1 MINLMKYIQTE
12 KERQELDY
20 VQQPAVPILLRPASQ
35 AKGKYGGYK
44 FFFTSVP
51 DLLQANVWLQENQM
65 DEMSVR
71 ITQQ

>member
-1 MINLMKYIQTE
+1 MYSSQLSLFFSDQPV
-12 KERQELDY
+12 RQRENM
-20 VQQPAVPILLRPASQ
+20 VGI
-35 AKGKYGGYK
+35 K
-44 FFFTSVP
+44 FFTSVP

>member
-1 MINLMKYIQTE
+1 MYSSQLSLFFSDQPV
-12 KERQELDY
+12 RQRENM
-20 VQQPAVPILLRPASQ
+20 VGI
-35 AKGKYGGYK
+35 KKK
-44 FFFTSVP
+44 ITSVP